1 MMHRPLFGCKV
12 HTYIHIVDMI
22 YKALVN
28 NLRNVSPNENS
39 GTFCVCYP
47 HLYLKHKLIYQVGK
61 SKEKN

>member
-28 NLRNVSPNENS
+28 NLRNVSLIEDS
-39 GTFCVCYP
+39 GTFCVWYP
-47 HLYLKHKLIYQVGK
+47 HLYL
-61 SKEKN
+61 